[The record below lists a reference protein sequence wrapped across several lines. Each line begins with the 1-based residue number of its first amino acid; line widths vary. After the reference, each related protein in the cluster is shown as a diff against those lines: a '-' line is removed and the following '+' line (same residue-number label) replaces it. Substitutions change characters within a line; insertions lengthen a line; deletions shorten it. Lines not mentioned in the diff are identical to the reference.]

1 MRRLL
6 LLANPSASGF
16 TGALF
21 RDVVRI
27 LEEDFRVDAEWP
39 HGAAATR
46 RRAKEAAGLGYHVV
60 AAMGGDGVAHHV
72 ANGVAYTAAALG
84 IIPAGTTNVLARIFD
99 MPSDPKRAA
108 RAMASLPAL
117 PTRMAVVEAE
127 LGTGPITEFATFAFG
142 VGYDADVVA
151 LAEERPHSKIWLGGA
166 HYAQSALSKLLLE
179 WRNRPANLKVE
190 VDGESANGVLALVQV
205 HHPYTFFGAV
215 PLHLTTAPVDGLAAI
230 VAEDLEVHRAAEI
243 FARSMFRRPMPE
255 RLGAKV
261 YEGFTKLTISAEP
274 PSPVQTDGEHLGIAH
289 RVTVAEAPD
298 ALIALRSGDDQP

>member
-27 LEEDFRVDAEWP
+27 LGEDLRVDAEWP

-46 RRAKEAAGLGYHVV
+46 RRAEQAAGLGYHVG
-60 AAMGGDGVAHHV
+60 AARGGDGIAHHV

-99 MPSDPKRAA
+99 MPIDPKRAA

-261 YEGFTKLTISAEP
+261 YERFTKLTISAEP

-298 ALIALRSGDDQP
+298 ALIALRTVDDQP

>member
-27 LEEDFRVDAEWP
+27 LGKDFRVDAEWP

-46 RRAKEAAGLGYHVV
+46 RRAEEAAGLGYHVV

-99 MPSDPKRAA
+99 IPTNPKRAA

-117 PTRMAVVEAE
+117 PTRMAVVEAD
-127 LGTGPITEFATFAFG
+127 LVTGPITEFATFAFG

-179 WRNRPANLKVE
+179 WRNRPANLKAE
-190 VDGESANGVLALVQV
+190 IDGESADGVLALVQV

-230 VAEDLEVHRAAEI
+230 VAEDLEIHRAAEI
-243 FARSMFRRPMPE
+243 FARSVFRRPMPE
-255 RLGAKV
+255 RLRAKV
-261 YEGFTKLTISAEP
+261 YERFTKLTISAEP
-274 PSPVQTDGEHLGIAH
+274 SSPVQTDGEHLGITH

-298 ALIALRSGDDQP
+298 ALIALRTGDDQP